1 MTTGQPDNRLALI
14 CSTRK
19 FEGGGD
25 GEGVKSF
32 TKEPESYDYLSMLF
46 FFFAVE
52 PKLNRREPPFFAD
65 TLVRYFIVL
74 LVNRSIA
81 SEEKY
86 LLDYKV
92 SCFFVVLSRQRRF
105 GQKH

>member
-1 MTTGQPDNRLALI
+1 MERELSRLLKNLNHMI
-14 CSTRK
+14 I
-19 FEGGGD
+19 
-25 GEGVKSF
+25 
-32 TKEPESYDYLSMLF
+32 YLCCVF
-46 FFFAVE
+46 FLAVE

-92 SCFFVVLSRQRRF
+92 SCFFVVLSRQRCF

>member
-1 MTTGQPDNRLALI
+1 MERVLSRLLKNLNHMI
-14 CSTRK
+14 I
-19 FEGGGD
+19 
-25 GEGVKSF
+25 
-32 TKEPESYDYLSMLF
+32 YLCCF